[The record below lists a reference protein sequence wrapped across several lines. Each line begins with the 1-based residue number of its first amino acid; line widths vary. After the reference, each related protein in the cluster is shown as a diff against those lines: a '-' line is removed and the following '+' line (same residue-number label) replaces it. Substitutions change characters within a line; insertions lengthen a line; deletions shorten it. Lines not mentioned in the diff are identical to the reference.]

1 MRHASRPAIPPQPQ
15 PYRTQACEHLGL
27 VAGLCAELGLPA
39 VIDRATKQDP
49 ARRRVT
55 AGQAVKAMGLH
66 GLGFLHPQRD
76 LVPPCFPPT
85 PLARRMAPGMQARH
99 LKDAPLGRALETR
112 SDFGVPALDGLM
124 AATAAARL
132 GLTRTCSQRDT
143 TRWHGDGR

>member
-1 MRHASRPAIPPQPQ
+1 
-15 PYRTQACEHLGL
+15 
-27 VAGLCAELGLPA
+27 
-39 VIDRATKQDP
+39 
-49 ARRRVT
+49 
-55 AGQAVKAMGLH
+55 
-66 GLGFLHPQRD
+66 
-76 LVPPCFPPT
+76 
-85 PLARRMAPGMQARH
+85 MQARH